1 MEDKKLD
8 LLAQAKHIFE
18 KLKTDDNGVLF
29 TKEKITSRLF
39 KKLKKNLFKRQGT
52 CKSYNKR

>member
-18 KLKTDDNGVLF
+18 KLKTDDNSVLF
-29 TKEKITSRLF
+29 TKEKITSRLS
-39 KKLKKNLFKRQGT
+39 KKLKKSSIQRTRSL
-52 CKSYNKR
+52 